1 MSEIYQHSLLYQGQP
16 FHKIYLIFEKGGFM
30 EIQRKVKFEEE
41 LDHNFMN
48 EVQELSFS
56 EEISRC
62 IQCGTCSSSCP
73 LATYMDYTP
82 RKIIAMVKD
91 GFKDE
96 VLKSFTPWLCAS
108 CYSCQV
114 RCPSNIK
121 IADIMYTLKREAIKA
136 NVYPAKFPIPALAQ
150 EMHKIIAKNGRNSE
164 LWLVLNMY
172 LRLKNPFGP
181 LKMASTG
188 LNLIKTG
195 RMSLKKEKIKNR
207 KQLHSLLKAVMERAK

>member
-1 MSEIYQHSLLYQGQP
+1 
-16 FHKIYLIFEKGGFM
+16 M
-30 EIQRKVKFEEE
+30 EIQSKVKFEEE
-41 LDHNFMN
+41 LDRKFLD
-48 EVQELSFS
+48 EIKEKSFS
-56 EEISRC
+56 KEIDRC

-73 LATYMDYTP
+73 MVTYMDYPP
-82 RKIIAMVKD
+82 RKIIAMVKG

-121 IADIMYTLKREAIKA
+121 ITDIMYTLKRKAIEN
-136 NVYPAKFPIPALAQ
+136 NVYPSKLPIPALAQ
-150 EMHKIIAKNGRNSE
+150 EMHKLIAKNGRNSE
-164 LWLVLNMY
+164 LWVVLNMY

-188 LNLIKTG
+188 LNLMKTG
-195 RMSLKKEKIKNR
+195 RLSLKKEKIKNK
-207 KQLHSLLKAVMERAK
+207 KQLQSLLKAVKEGAK

>member
-1 MSEIYQHSLLYQGQP
+1 
-16 FHKIYLIFEKGGFM
+16 M
-30 EIQRKVKFEEE
+30 EIQEKVKFEEE
-41 LDHNFMN
+41 LDPTFLD
-48 EVQELSFS
+48 EIKDKSFS
-56 EEISRC
+56 EEIDRC

-73 LATYMDYTP
+73 MVTYMDYPP
-82 RKIIAMVKD
+82 RKIIAMVKH

-96 VLKSFTPWLCAS
+96 VLRSFTPWLCAS

-121 IADIMYTLKREAIKA
+121 ITDIMYTLKRKAIEAK
-136 NVYPAKFPIPALAQ
+136 VYPAKFPIPALAQ
-150 EMHKIIAKNGRNSE
+150 EMHKLIAKNGRNSE

-188 LNLIKTG
+188 INLMKTG
-195 RMSLKKEKIKNR
+195 RMNLKKEKIKNK
-207 KQLHSLLKAVMERAK
+207 KQLHSLLKAVTEESK

>member
-1 MSEIYQHSLLYQGQP
+1 
-16 FHKIYLIFEKGGFM
+16 M
-30 EIQRKVKFEEE
+30 EIQEKVKFEEE
-41 LDHNFMN
+41 LDPTFLD
-48 EVQELSFS
+48 EVKEKSSS
-56 EEISRC
+56 EEIDRC

-73 LATYMDYTP
+73 MASYMDYSP
-82 RKIIAMVKD
+82 RKIIAMVKY

-96 VLKSFTPWLCAS
+96 VLRSFTPWLCAS

-114 RCPSNIK
+114 RCPSNIT
-121 IADIMYTLKREAIKA
+121 ITDIMYTLKRKAIEA
-136 NVYPAKFPIPALAQ
+136 NVYPSKFPIPALAQ

-188 LNLIKTG
+188 LNLMKTG
-195 RMSLKKEKIKNR
+195 RMSLKKEKIKNK
-207 KQLHSLLKAVMERAK
+207 KQLHSLLKAVTEGAK